1 MGLFNKIKS
10 AIGISNE
17 SKSEEISEFKTILS
31 QTIQEQLKESQYFYT
46 VTFSAIPTYNDV
58 IKKWDN
64 EKKGEFAIFLSSTIK
79 RSYTPYRRG
88 EKDFVNEYQMSSQML
103 QNMFRSK
110 MKFSEETIL
119 SIYEIFKNYNPEKNH
134 SDMYWWPLAGFFR
147 QIEGSFPQ
155 NSIPESIVKILNEI
169 LEIKKNT
176 NTYFYKDQI
185 KLEERIKTY
194 MHSSNNDDNSIKPTY
209 FLGIDGFQ
217 QYANDVLDKQKEEDK
232 KHWFALVSLA
242 QKANGSKPSQK
253 YLNEAKKI
261 IDELGSDKFKKV
273 SQEWFTYVI
282 EMKESV
288 ITQTQI
294 YDKREYTYN
303 VIEFLSSLNADAIKG
318 FVWMSSWFYDNGTIQ
333 TLSKLGERCFK
344 KIPEKGPAAAGI
356 GNACL
361 YSLYAS
367 KGLDGIAQLSRLRL
381 KIKQNNTLALI
392 EKYIEEAA
400 QKLGISSIE
409 IEDLAVDDFK
419 LKDHQLIYSFDD
431 YNANLVLTGIG
442 KSVIKWFKPDGNEQ
456 KSVPQL
462 VKDKFAVKLKK
473 LKAVQKQIDQT
484 TSAQKERFD
493 RMLRSNRV
501 MKLDYFK
508 EKYLKHELLSFCI
521 NKVIFKFSNENDDVL
536 AIYINKQWIALDYS
550 NVDIEKYDNVLLW
563 HPVISTTNEVKE
575 WRKFLMEGEIQQ
587 PFKQAFREIY
597 LLTDAEVNTRTYSN
611 RMASHILKQHQY
623 VTLAKGRNWKARLI
637 GSWDGGDQDTATLDM
652 PEYNIRVEYWVNA
665 LNAEDQ
671 FNDTGIWNYV
681 STDQIRFLDSS
692 SGELLDLID
701 VPPVAFSE
709 AMRDVDLFVG
719 VASVGNDPT
728 WSDSGGLPTY
738 RDYWQSYSF
747 GDLSEIAK
755 NRKEILQR
763 LIPRLK
769 ISGVTSIQDKFVV
782 VKGKLRTYKIHIG
795 STNILMEPNDQY
807 LCIVADRSKKD
818 FSENLFLPFEGDNG
832 LSVIISKAFLLAS
845 DDKITDT
852 TIISQINR

>member
-31 QTIQEQLKESQYFYT
+31 QTIQEQLKNSQYFYT
-46 VTFSAIPTYNDV
+46 VTFSAIPTYNNV

-79 RSYTPYRRG
+79 SSYMPYRRG
-88 EKDFVNEYQMSSQML
+88 EKDGVNEYQMASQML

-119 SIYEIFKNYNPEKNH
+119 AIYQIFKSYNPDKNY
-134 SDMYWWPLAGFFR
+134 SGMYWWPIAGLFR
-147 QIEGSFPQ
+147 QIEGSFTSD
-155 NSIPESIVKILNEI
+155 SIPESIVTILNEI
-169 LEIKKNT
+169 LEIKKDSNA
-176 NTYFYKDQI
+176 YYHKDQV
-185 KLEERIKTY
+185 KFEERIKTY
-194 MHSSNNDDNSIKPTY
+194 LHASNSNDDSIKPTY

-217 QYANDVLDKQKEEDK
+217 QYANEVLDKQKEEDK

-253 YLNEAKKI
+253 YLNEAKRI

-333 TLSKLGERCFK
+333 TISKLCERCFK

-400 QKLGISSIE
+400 RKLGVSSIE

-462 VKDKFAVKLKK
+462 VKDKFGVKLKK
-473 LKAVQKQIDQT
+473 IKAIQKQIDQT
-484 TSAQKERFD
+484 TAAQKERFD

-681 STDQIRFLDSS
+681 STDQIRFLDSN

-755 NRKEILQR
+755 NRKEILER

-782 VKGKLRTYKIHIG
+782 VKGKIRTYKIHIG

-852 TIISQINR
+852 TITSQINR